1 MKLDKKQLPQLIVL
15 GVLVLICIGYVSFK
29 AMSPSAPP
37 PAPVQQPKPE
47 AVNADDETVSDSADV
62 EIGAAPAGVF
72 PDLTSTPARRDPFVP
87 YASLDAAMTEAQ
99 QPAPKTRPEP
109 APARV
114 VSNPNGRVPRIAT
127 NPFNPF
133 AQPSERSVDT
143 RQVQVQEQVPE
154 FTLTGVIR
162 GYRNVAI
169 IRCGEGGRYV
179 VKQGQL
185 IDGRYKVESV
195 SDDGATL
202 VYKNRRIHVKLGGVK
217 NAS

>member
-1 MKLDKKQLPQLIVL
+1 
-15 GVLVLICIGYVSFK
+15 
-29 AMSPSAPP
+29 MSPSAPP
-37 PAPVQQPKPE
+37 PAPVQQPAPE
-47 AVNADDETVSDSADV
+47 AAKVDGEASVDYAEAK
-62 EIGAAPAGVF
+62 IGLVPAGVF
-72 PDLTSTPARRDPFVP
+72 PDLTSTPARRDPFTPIAVMG
-87 YASLDAAMTEAQ
+87 AETLDVQ
-99 QPAPKTRPEP
+99 QQVAPRPAPT
-109 APARV
+109 RV
-114 VSNPNGRVPRIAT
+114 VSNPSGRVPRIQA

-133 AQPSERSVDT
+133 SQLNATANTQ
-143 RQVQVQEQVPE
+143 QVRIQEQDPE
-154 FTLTGVIR
+154 FELTGVIR
-162 GYRNVAI
+162 GDRNVAI